1 MMQSPRK
8 YAGQALG
15 QALAIGL
22 LAIAL
27 LAGCVASSTAD
38 SLWARLTAANLLAG
52 SLAEGLG
59 QAIEAKWITPGS
71 QRAQLIARTLDAA
84 ELSLDGAAAALR
96 AGLPAMA
103 ERQIGAAETQ
113 LSGIEPMIA
122 TGQGETP

>member
-1 MMQSPRK
+1 MRQQHRK
-8 YAGQALG
+8 YP
-15 QALAIGL
+15 ALASGL
-22 LAIAL
+22 VLVLAL
-27 LAGCVASSTAD
+27 LAGCAANATAD
-38 SLWARLTAANLLAG
+38 NLWARLTAANLLAG

-113 LSGIEPMIA
+113 LSGLEPLI
-122 TGQGETP
+122 TTEQGETP

>member
-1 MMQSPRK
+1 MRQRHRK
-8 YAGQALG
+8 YP
-15 QALAIGL
+15 ALASGL
-22 LAIAL
+22 MLVLAL
-27 LAGCVASSTAD
+27 LAGCAANATAD
-38 SLWARLTAANLLAG
+38 NLWARLTAANLLAG

-84 ELSLDGAAAALR
+84 ELSLDGAATALR

-113 LSGIEPMIA
+113 LSGLEPLI
-122 TGQGETP
+122 TTEQGETP